1 MAAVAAAA
9 AAVADAAAATAT
21 AVANAAVRLWLIQ
34 SNWFL
39 HFRCVLVP
47 FRLFLKLLLLFMID
61 VSLSLRIGP
70 KWVLPLPPSSPI
82 AELVM

>member
-39 HFRCVLVP
+39 HFRCFLVP

-61 VSLSLRIGP
+61 VSLSLS
-70 KWVLPLPPSSPI
+70 VLVLNGFYSF
-82 AELVM
+82 LLLLLLQNL